1 MQLNLTPETFRPTL
15 MKRPQKNQKK
25 TIAGPA
31 QDRPILFG
39 FAAQRRGSDGS
50 IQIQMRWGRL
60 SAAFVGLILFA
71 WLGLSTALFLHFK
84 YNKEYSEAS
93 FSNML
98 VLLPSVPFG
107 GLDAHRVKMGNFHIA
122 RGLEE
127 MKAGNYRDALRLLR
141 LGVARAPG
149 NLDGLRVLA
158 EFYELGLKRPDVAA
172 ELLVKGLDRGGDADL
187 DFIKQTLRL
196 LLRHQMDERVQE
208 IADRYLVPNSTD
220 LTDRDRVIAFGA
232 ANANYLRGNYDRADD
247 YLIEYGLIN
256 SLEGLLLSAQ
266 ISWERGNRMAAIS
279 KLEASLRRFPDSGQ
293 LLMQLS
299 TYHRQMEQYD
309 QARRY
314 AILRNVSDPLSAAP
328 RLELLRIYHDTGEHE
343 RATKETQRML
353 RQFRDDEVALMG
365 LTNFAADTGNID
377 LARRT
382 YEEALE
388 NEYSI
393 DSFALLLVE
402 AHLVS
407 GDYAGALNFAE
418 ELLKEKPNWLSERWA
433 VFNSLRAVA
442 SFGIMRPDLGEIYLQ
457 DFINDPKNNPETYL
471 AVARRFE
478 KIDRFQQSRQVL
490 AKAYERSPTNQ
501 KILTELIQAELHLGN
516 TADLDRLLRRLLQ
529 MRRPQPEL
537 LVEAYRKLGSDRFI
551 FTSDREGLLL
561 QLSAMLRENAETQR
575 LLSSEG

>member
-1 MQLNLTPETFRPTL
+1 
-15 MKRPQKNQKK
+15 MKRQSYSRK
-25 TIAGPA
+25 TSPSSAA
-31 QDRPILFG
+31 QDRPILLG
-39 FAAQRRGSDGS
+39 FASQRRGSDGA
-50 IQIQMRWGRL
+50 IQIRIRWGRL

-84 YNKEYSEAS
+84 HNKDYAEAS

-98 VLLPSVPFG
+98 VLLPSIPFG
-107 GLDAHRVKMGNFHIA
+107 GLDTHRVKMGNFHIA
-122 RGLEE
+122 QGLEE

-149 NLDGLRVLA
+149 NLEGLRVLA
-158 EFYELGLKRPDVAA
+158 EFYDLGLKRPDVAA
-172 ELLVKGLDRGGDADL
+172 ELLIKGFSQGGDADL
-187 DFIKQTLRL
+187 EFIKQTLRL
-196 LLRHQMDERVQE
+196 LLRHQMDERIQE
-208 IADRYLVPNSTD
+208 IADRYLVPNSGD
-220 LTDRDRVIAFGA
+220 LTDRERIIAFGA

-247 YLIEYGLIN
+247 YLMDYGLIN

-266 ISWERGNRMAAIS
+266 ISWERGNRTTAIS
-279 KLEASLRRFPDSGQ
+279 KLETSLRRFPDSGQ

-299 TYHRQMEQYD
+299 TFHREMGQYD
-309 QARRY
+309 EARRY
-314 AILRNVSDPLSAAP
+314 AILRNVSDPLSAGP
-328 RLELLRIYHDTGEHE
+328 RLELLRIYHDTNELD
-343 RATKETQRML
+343 RAARETQRML
-353 RQFRDDEVALMG
+353 RQFRDDEIALMG

-393 DSFALLLVE
+393 DSFALLLIE

-433 VFNSLRAVA
+433 VLNSLRAVA

-457 DFINDPKNNPETYL
+457 DFIDDPKNNPETYL

-478 KIDRFQQSRQVL
+478 KIDRFPQSRQVL

-501 KILTELIQAELHLGN
+501 KILTKLIQTELHLGN
-516 TADLDRLLRRLLQ
+516 TGDLDRLLRRLLQ

-551 FTSDREGLLL
+551 FTSNREGLLL

-575 LLSSEG
+575 LLSREG